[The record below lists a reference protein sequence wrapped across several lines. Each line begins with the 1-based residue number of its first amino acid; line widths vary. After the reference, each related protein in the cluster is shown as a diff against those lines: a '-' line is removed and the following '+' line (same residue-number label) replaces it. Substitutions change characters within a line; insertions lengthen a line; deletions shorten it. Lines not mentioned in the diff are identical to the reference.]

1 MCTAI
6 TYKTKD
12 FYFGRTLDYDFSYGE
27 EVTVTPRAFPLPFKK
42 CAELKNHYA
51 IAGMA
56 YVPHNY
62 PLYYDAFNEKG
73 LCMAGLN
80 FVGNAH
86 YSEEKKDKVNL
97 AQYEFIPYIL
107 GKCATVAQALKEL
120 ERINL
125 IAAEYAKGMPA
136 AQLHWIIADKERCIT
151 VEFVKEGLKIYE
163 NSAGVLTNNPPFE
176 GQLFNLNNYMRLSNR
191 DGGNTFSDKIDLSNY
206 SRGLGALGL
215 PGDWSSQ
222 SRFVRAAFVKLNSV
236 SGETEEQSVNQFFH
250 ILGAVGQP
258 RGTCVTDGG
267 SYETTVYTSCCN
279 AAKGLYYYT
288 TYENHA
294 ISVVDMH
301 AENLDGDKLCRY
313 PVIRRENILYQN
325 R

>member
-1 MCTAI
+1 MCTAV

-42 CAELKNHYA
+42 CGELKNHYA

-56 YVPHNY
+56 YVPHNS
-62 PLYYDAFNEKG
+62 PLYYDAFHEKG

-86 YSEEKKDKVNL
+86 YNEEKKDKVNL

-107 GKCATVAQALKEL
+107 GKCATVSQALKEL

-136 AQLHWIIADKERCIT
+136 AQLHWIIVDKEQCVT
-151 VEFVKEGLKIYE
+151 VEFVKEGLKTYQ
-163 NSAGVLTNNPPFE
+163 NSAGVLTNNPPFD

-191 DGGNTFSDKIDLSNY
+191 DGGNTFSDKINLSGY

-236 SGETEEQSVNQFFH
+236 SGGTEEQSVNQFFH

-294 ISVVDMH
+294 ISAVDMY
-301 AENLDGDKLCRY
+301 AENPDGDKLYRY
-313 PVIRRENILYQN
+313 PVIRRENIHYQN